1 MGQNKKGPPMSYSLP
16 QESVHT
22 EYGISL
28 VWHLLN
34 STLGVPEHRLLNP
47 LQAWQVVES
56 VGGFLSNFS
65 SRMRT

>member
-1 MGQNKKGPPMSYSLP
+1 MGQNKKGPLMSYSLP

-28 VWHLLN
+28 TQHWV
-34 STLGVPEHRLLNP
+34 TRLLNP

-56 VGGFLSNFS
+56 VGGFLSNSF
-65 SRMRT
+65 